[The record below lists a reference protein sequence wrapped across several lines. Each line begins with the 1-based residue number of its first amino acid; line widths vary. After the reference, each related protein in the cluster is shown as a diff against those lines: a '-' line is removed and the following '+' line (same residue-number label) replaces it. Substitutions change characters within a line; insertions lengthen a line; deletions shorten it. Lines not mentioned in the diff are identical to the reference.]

1 MAALCSLNLHLFG
14 NQQRI
19 LNNLKKSHVSCFI
32 NLQILLSKENDVFR
46 NFEKTFKRVVILLSR
61 TARSQN
67 FEHETVD
74 FQKNLVNLS

>member
-67 FEHETVD
+67 FEHETVE